1 LFNKCC
7 FWTVNKKNVKQKLFF
22 KQTCLTFVVQYSVK
36 KFSISDI
43 EGLIGIKAHTIRAWE
58 IRYNL
63 VPPKRTLTN
72 IRYYDEEDLKS
83 LLNIVALNENG
94 YKISKIAKMSKKQIS
109 DLVTQLKADWN
120 NDSVQ
125 MLSLSNATID
135 YDEEVFS
142 NTLAGCIDEM
152 GLIKTMD
159 LVLFPFMKKVGML
172 WQTGAIDPSHE
183 HFASNLIRDRIIV
196 EIDKVEKPHREEPKR
211 FLLFLPEAEM
221 HEAGLLFARYLLK
234 SCGQET
240 LYLGSEIPYSD
251 LKKIVAAYK
260 PDYSFIVLTS
270 LNLGKDINKVVGKVM
285 DNLNVPLLVAGSLIS
300 EFDILV
306 KDQLTPLKNVCD
318 MVEFLEDL

>member
-1 LFNKCC
+1 M
-7 FWTVNKKNVKQKLFF
+7 FF
-22 KQTCLTFVVQYSVK
+22 KQSCLTFVVQYSVK
-36 KFSISDI
+36 KYSISDI

-83 LLNIVALNENG
+83 LLNIVTLNENG
-94 YKISKIAKMSKKQIS
+94 YKISKIAKMSKQQIF
-109 DLVTQLKADWN
+109 DLVTQLKADWH

-125 MLSLSNATID
+125 ILSLSNATID
-135 YDEEVFS
+135 YNEEAFS
-142 NTLAGCIDEM
+142 NTLAGCIEEM
-152 GLIKTMD
+152 GLIQTMD

-196 EIDKVEKPHREEPKR
+196 EIDKVEKPHKDEPKR

-221 HEAGLLFARYLLK
+221 HEAGLLFARFLLK
-234 SCGQET
+234 SCGQDT
-240 LYLGSEIPYSD
+240 LYLGSGIPYAD
-251 LKKIVAAYK
+251 LKKIIAAYK

-270 LNLGKDINKVVGKVM
+270 LNLGKDINKLVGKVM

-318 MVEFLEDL
+318 MVDFLEDL